1 MENLNNHT
9 KEVYKMEQKRLNCLQ
24 NKLVWTK
31 DEVDE
36 VLADQELSS
45 KTPSLVIQAI
55 GELHMEVD
63 QYRNNR
69 I

>member
-1 MENLNNHT
+1 
-9 KEVYKMEQKRLNCLQ
+9 MEQKRLNCLE
-24 NKLVWTK
+24 NKIIWTK

-36 VLADQELSS
+36 ILADQELSS
-45 KTPSLVIQAI
+45 RTPSLVIQAI

>member
-1 MENLNNHT
+1 
-9 KEVYKMEQKRLNCLQ
+9 MEQKRLNCLE

-45 KTPSLVIQAI
+45 KTPGLVIQAI

-69 I
+69 MI

>member
-1 MENLNNHT
+1 MET
-9 KEVYKMEQKRLNCLQ
+9 KRLNCLE
-24 NKLVWTK
+24 NKIIWTK
-31 DEVDE
+31 DEIDE

-45 KTPSLVIQAI
+45 KTPGLVIQAI